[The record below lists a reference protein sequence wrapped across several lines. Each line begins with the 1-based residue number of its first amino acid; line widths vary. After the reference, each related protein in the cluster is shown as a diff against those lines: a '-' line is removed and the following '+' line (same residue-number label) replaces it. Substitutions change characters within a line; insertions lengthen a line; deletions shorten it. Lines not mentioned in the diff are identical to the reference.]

1 MTTHYRNRKEKQD
14 FWKTHVES
22 WQQSNLTQAE
32 YCRRN
37 SLSIK
42 SFGYRKR
49 RILVAPEQSLS
60 FVPVTIQAEPVTT
73 VRLESPLQLVLLNGL
88 KVEIADD
95 FNPVLLK
102 KLIRTAETL

>member
-1 MTTHYRNRKEKQD
+1 MTTYYRKRKEKQD
-14 FWKTHVES
+14 FWKTHIEF
-22 WQQSNLTQAE
+22 WQQSKLTQAE

-49 RILVAPEQSLS
+49 RMLGSQEQSLL

-73 VRLESPLQLVLLNGL
+73 FHSESPLQLVLLNGL

-95 FNPVLLK
+95 FNSVLLK
-102 KLIRTAETL
+102 KLIRTAEAV

>member
-1 MTTHYRNRKEKQD
+1 MTTQYRNRKEKQD
-14 FWKTHVES
+14 FWKTHIES
-22 WQQSNLTQAE
+22 WQQSNLSQAE

-37 SLSIK
+37 NLSIK

-49 RILVAPEQSLS
+49 RILRSPEQSLS

-73 VRLESPLQLVLLNGL
+73 FSLQLVLLNGL
-88 KVEIADD
+88 KIEVTDD

-102 KLIRTAETL
+102 KLIRTAEAV